1 MTAPSELRRTAAPS
15 DLQRVELAFR
25 RLAEDLSLLFDC
37 SVGLVEVE
45 AQLSARK
52 ARGEGTIHISFK
64 LGFQSRGLRRHG
76 SLLVPLGEAITLA
89 SHFFALP
96 AGELALRR
104 SVTELDRSTKDGM
117 LEVGHFIASAVA
129 VGLRTASARAPAVV
143 SEGCQG
149 VPLGRA
155 PSFPHE
161 RGAELLI
168 GRARMEIVPFGP
180 FDAWLMMP
188 ADLVCG

>member
-15 DLQRVELAFR
+15 DLQLAELVFR
-25 RLAEDLSLLFDC
+25 HLVEDLSLLLDC
-37 SVGLVEVE
+37 SIALRDVET
-45 AQLSARK
+45 QRSPRK

-64 LGFQSRGLRRHG
+64 LGFHARGLRRHG
-76 SLLVPLGEAITLA
+76 ALLVPLSEAITLA
-89 SHFFALP
+89 AHFFALP
-96 AGELALRR
+96 AAELALRR
-104 SVTELDRSTKDGM
+104 PVTELDRSTKHGM
-117 LEVGHFIASAVA
+117 LEVGHFIAAAVA
-129 VGLRTASARAPAVV
+129 AGLRTASPRAPAVA

-168 GRARMEIVPFGP
+168 GRARLEIAPFEP
-180 FDAWLMMP
+180 FDAWLMLP
-188 ADLVCG
+188 ADLV